1 MNDQPKTKRIKE
13 RLHRYTAL
21 LRDIDNQRERLDRM
35 ETTIGSPSGPDLSGM
50 PRPQGG
56 VSNPVAAAVEKK
68 LELEE
73 KIQQKEAEEKA
84 ERRAIEAMTEL
95 MDDPDERLTIQ
106 LKYLDRAEWPD
117 VTDKADAY
125 QRRMYRVHGRALL
138 NLAEIEAEVN
148 DSN

>member
-1 MNDQPKTKRIKE
+1 MANR
-13 RLHRYTAL
+13 
-21 LRDIDNQRERLDRM
+21 RERLDRM
-35 ETTIGSPSGPDLSGM
+35 EATIGSPSGPDLSGM

-68 LELEE
+68 MELEA
-73 KIQQKEAEEKA
+73 KIRQKEAEEKA

-117 VTDKADAY
+117 VTFALYGNRPDFADKADAY

-138 NLAEIEAEVN
+138 SLAEIEAEVN
-148 DSN
+148 DSK

>member
-35 ETTIGSPSGPDLSGM
+35 EATIGSPSGPDLSGM

-68 LELEE
+68 MELEA
-73 KIQQKEAEEKA
+73 KIRQKEAEEKA

-106 LKYLDRAEWPD
+106 LKYLDRA
-117 VTDKADAY
+117 
-125 QRRMYRVHGRALL
+125 
-138 NLAEIEAEVN
+138 
-148 DSN
+148 